1 MFKYFL
7 KRLLSIIPMIL
18 VISIVIFIGISLTPG
33 DPLTRMMSPEQAAR
47 LSEEAKAAFRR
58 KMGLDA
64 PVYVQYIKWL
74 AACLQGD
81 FGVSL
86 ISGMSVAKVL
96 NNRVPATVE
105 LAALALLISTIF
117 GLAFGIVSAIKQN
130 SWVDYLSSVL
140 GMTAI
145 SIPEFFLAI
154 IAVQVFAIKLKW
166 LPTSG
171 RNVYMANNI
180 WEVLAPY
187 ILPACV
193 LGFGLTAALMRYTRG
208 SMLDVMNKDYVKT
221 ARSKGI
227 SEWKVY
233 TKHTLRNALMPITLL
248 LCFRLPILIGGSIII
263 EQVFIWPG
271 MGQALIEAINGK
283 DIPVVLVAA
292 LLTSVVV
299 LFASFLVDLLTALL
313 DPRVRMGKQ

>member
-1 MFKYFL
+1 
-7 KRLLSIIPMIL
+7 MIL
-18 VISIVIFIGISLTPG
+18 LISIVIFIGISLTPG
-33 DPLTRMMSPEQAAR
+33 DPLTRMLSPEAAAA
-47 LSEEAKAAFRR
+47 LTEAQKVAFRHA
-58 KMGLDA
+58 MGLDR
-64 PVYVQYIKWL
+64 PVYIQYLVWL
-74 AACLQGD
+74 QNLLQGNY
-81 FGVSL
+81 GVSL

-96 NNRVPATVE
+96 SNRVPATFE
-105 LAALALLISTIF
+105 LATFALLISTVF
-117 GLAFGIVSAIKQN
+117 GLAFGIVAAIKQN
-130 SWVDYLSSVL
+130 SWVDYASSVV
-140 GMTAI
+140 GMAAI

-154 IAVQVFAIKLKW
+154 IAVQIFAIKLKW
-166 LPTSG
+166 LPPSG
-171 RNVYMANNI
+171 RNVYEATSI
-180 WEVLAPY
+180 WQVLAPY

-283 DIPVVLVAA
+283 DIPVVLMAA
-292 LLTSVVV
+292 LLTSLIV
-299 LFASFLVDLLTALL
+299 LLASFLVDLFTALL